1 MEVVC
6 PFCEKAKDLHREY
19 LGLVNVP
26 CECGAVGVINRAD
39 ALHLMN
45 IELAGIFRVPQV
57 AALEFDLQEP
67 VKIDMGAEERSLEV
81 PMMIKWA
88 RRKFIPA

>member
-6 PFCEKAKDLHREY
+6 PFCGKAKDLQREY

-39 ALHLMN
+39 ALHKMTM
-45 IELAGIFRVPQV
+45 ELAGIFEV
-57 AALEFDLQEP
+57 AEVSVSDFDVHEP
-67 VKIDMGAEERSLEV
+67 VRISMGAETPGIEV

-88 RRKFIPA
+88 RRKYIPV